1 MMMNNNNM
9 MMNNNNMMNNNMM
22 INDNRYINPINIE
35 NTKKI
40 LNQMSYC
47 ICKIKNNGV
56 IGNGFFC
63 KIPYKNNTKINVLIT
78 SYQIINEN
86 YFYNNNKITLFMN
99 DYNEQKIIN
108 YNLNRNTYYNKLYNT
123 TIIEVNDFD
132 NINNYLEIDDDNL
145 FGNNINQCYENQS
158 AYILNFL
165 NNGKASVSYGF
176 INQINQHNIRH
187 MCYTESSS
195 NGGPILNLTNNKV
208 VGITL
213 VGHQGTI
220 LKYPIEDFINRYQ
233 NVQPNM
239 MMNNYNSNMNMNINI
254 NNNGNNIGMQGVLDM
269 GGASGVGG
277 MNMGMQGMNIGM
289 QGMNIGMQGMNMGMQ
304 GMNLGKNQNMGMMDD
319 EVWKKGYKIDINEI
333 NNNKDNEE
341 EIWMRGFIMTA
352 EEVNRLNNI
361 NIIFKTSQGL
371 TTNMTYS
378 YGTTINEVLNKYL
391 KQVGRP
397 DLIGDKGGKITFLYN
412 ATKLEFGDQTTVES
426 KFKSDNQR
434 VTVVDINNIIGPALE
449 IKFNSTSGSHWEMV
463 FGSAMSIDELLTQ
476 FFKNI
481 NKPELKS
488 KIPKKLCFLFNA
500 NKLNPGDKTS
510 IGHFFNN
517 IKRPIVVINDIN
529 NLLG

>member
-1 MMMNNNNM
+1 M
-9 MMNNNNMMNNNMM
+9 MMNNNNMMNSNMM
-22 INDNRYINPINIE
+22 MNDNRYINPINIE

-40 LNQMSYC
+40 LNQMSNC

-195 NGGPILNLTNNKV
+195 NGSPILNLTNNKV

-254 NNNGNNIGMQGVLDM
+254 NNNGINIGMQGVLDM
-269 GGASGVGG
+269 GGASGVG
-277 MNMGMQGMNIGM
+277 GMNIGM

-319 EVWKKGYKIDINEI
+319 EE
-333 NNNKDNEE
+333 
-341 EIWMRGFIMTA
+341 WMRGFYMA
-352 EEVNRLNNI
+352 VAEVNSIDNI

-412 ATKLEFGDQTTVES
+412 ATKLEFGDQLQLNLNLKV
-426 KFKSDNQR
+426 
-434 VTVVDINNIIGPALE
+434 IIKG
-449 IKFNSTSGSHWEMV
+449 
-463 FGSAMSIDELLTQ
+463 
-476 FFKNI
+476 
-481 NKPELKS
+481 
-488 KIPKKLCFLFNA
+488 
-500 NKLNPGDKTS
+500 
-510 IGHFFNN
+510 
-517 IKRPIVVINDIN
+517 
-529 NLLG
+529 

>member
-1 MMMNNNNM
+1 MRGVMNNMMMNNNNMIMNNNNM

-145 FGNNINQCYENQS
+145 FGNNINQCYENRS
-158 AYILNFL
+158 AYILHFL

-195 NGGPILNLTNNKV
+195 NGGPILNSTNNKV

-220 LKYPIEDFINRYQ
+220 LKYPLEDFINRYQ

-239 MMNNYNSNMNMNINI
+239 MMNNYNTNMNMNINI
-254 NNNGNNIGMQGVLDM
+254 NNNNFGMQGILGI
-269 GGASGVGG
+269 GGAPGVGG
-277 MNMGMQGMNIGM
+277 MNMGMQGMNL
-289 QGMNIGMQGMNMGMQ
+289 GMNIKME
-304 GMNLGKNQNMGMMDD
+304 MMDD
-319 EVWKKGYKIDINEI
+319 EEWLKGLQMGVEEI
-333 NNNKDNEE
+333 NGLEQLEQQNS
-341 EIWMRGFIMTA
+341 
-352 EEVNRLNNI
+352 LNNI

-371 TTNMTYS
+371 TTKMTYS
-378 YGTTINEVLNKYL
+378 YGTTINEVLKNYL

-397 DLIGDKGGKITFLYN
+397 DLIEDKGRKITFLHN
-412 ATKLEFGDQTTVES
+412 ATQLKFGDQTTVE
-426 KFKSDNQR
+426 KYFKSDNQS
-434 VTVVDINNIIGPALE
+434 VTVDDINNIIGPALE
-449 IKFNSTSGSHWEMV
+449 IIFNSTNGSHWEMV

-481 NKPELKS
+481 DKPELKS
-488 KIPKKLCFLFNA
+488 KIPKKLCFFFNA
-500 NKLNPGDKTS
+500 TKLNPGDKTF
-510 IGHFFNN
+510 IGHFFKYNN
-517 IKRPIVVINDIN
+517 RPKVVINDIY

>member
-1 MMMNNNNM
+1 M

-22 INDNRYINPINIE
+22 MNDNRYINPINIE

-195 NGGPILNLTNNKV
+195 NGSPILNLTNNKV

-239 MMNNYNSNMNMNINI
+239 MMNNYNSNMNINI
-254 NNNGNNIGMQGVLDM
+254 NNNGNNIGMQEVLDM

-277 MNMGMQGMNIGM
+277 MNMGMQGMNM
-289 QGMNIGMQGMNMGMQ
+289 GMQGMNMGM
-304 GMNLGKNQNMGMMDD
+304 NMGMMDD
-319 EVWKKGYKIDINEI
+319 EG
-333 NNNKDNEE
+333 
-341 EIWMRGFIMTA
+341 WMRGFKMGV
-352 EEVNRLNNI
+352 EEVNILDNI

-397 DLIGDKGGKITFLYN
+397 DLIGDKGGKINFLYN

>member
-1 MMMNNNNM
+1 
-9 MMNNNNMMNNNMM
+9 
-22 INDNRYINPINIE
+22 
-35 NTKKI
+35 
-40 LNQMSYC
+40 
-47 ICKIKNNGV
+47 
-56 IGNGFFC
+56 
-63 KIPYKNNTKINVLIT
+63 
-78 SYQIINEN
+78 
-86 YFYNNNKITLFMN
+86 
-99 DYNEQKIIN
+99 
-108 YNLNRNTYYNKLYNT
+108 
-123 TIIEVNDFD
+123 
-132 NINNYLEIDDDNL
+132 
-145 FGNNINQCYENQS
+145 
-158 AYILNFL
+158 
-165 NNGKASVSYGF
+165 
-176 INQINQHNIRH
+176 
-187 MCYTESSS
+187 
-195 NGGPILNLTNNKV
+195 
-208 VGITL
+208 
-213 VGHQGTI
+213 
-220 LKYPIEDFINRYQ
+220 
-233 NVQPNM
+233 
-239 MMNNYNSNMNMNINI
+239 
-254 NNNGNNIGMQGVLDM
+254 
-269 GGASGVGG
+269 
-277 MNMGMQGMNIGM
+277 
-289 QGMNIGMQGMNMGMQ
+289 
-304 GMNLGKNQNMGMMDD
+304 MGMMDD
-319 EVWKKGYKIDINEI
+319 EVW
-333 NNNKDNEE
+333 
-341 EIWMRGFIMTA
+341 MRGFKMGV
-352 EEVNRLNNI
+352 EEVNILDNI

-391 KQVGRP
+391 KQVGRL